1 MPQKKLSCPIKFIFS
16 EQNSQEMVLVKKT
29 STKKKKKRDDGT
41 QPMVHTAGG
50 INKTFPRVLKNSF
63 GGKMT
68 HQLWFVFPF
77 LESFDIFL
85 LEFQLSQKM
94 TQRIRSA
101 LTKKCGIHQRCHP
114 FKPALV
120 TTTLSC
126 IL

>member
-1 MPQKKLSCPIKFIFS
+1 
-16 EQNSQEMVLVKKT
+16 MVLVKKRQQR
-29 STKKKKKRDDGT
+29 KKKRDNGT

-50 INKTFPRVLKNSF
+50 INKTFPIVLKNSF

-77 LESFDIFL
+77 VESFDIFL

-94 TQRIRSA
+94 TQRIRSIIILRSA
-101 LTKKCGIHQRCHP
+101 LTKKCGIHQQCHP